1 MAAVL
6 TLPSTPGLVPRAGR
20 SGRSVGARRP
30 HPTRVARSHR
40 TAAVYRRRRFV
51 AAALGLGIVVAAGQA
66 SAALGGS
73 SLAPAERRPQVTSV
87 VVEPGDTLWSIADEV
102 APERRSAAGRRRAG
116 RGAGHRASCCRARR
130 SPGSA
135 SDRCRPHTA
144 GGARRS
150 RGQRA
155 VRWIRALSVLPGER
169 RQGRRLARRRRRRR
183 HPAAA
188 GVPRVR
194 PPLHDL
200 RARRRGRARRAEALG

>member
-20 SGRSVGARRP
+20 SGRSAGARRP

-87 VVEPGDTLWSIADEV
+87 VVEPGDTLWSIAENL
-102 APERRSAAGRRRAG
+102 APDADPRQVVDALVEA
-116 RGAGHRASCCRARR
+116 RG
-130 SPGSA
+130 
-135 SDRCRPHTA
+135 TA
-144 GGARRS
+144 
-150 RGQRA
+150 Q
-155 VRWIRALSVLPGER
+155 LLPGETITW
-169 RQGRRLARRRRRRR
+169 
-183 HPAAA
+183 
-188 GVPRVR
+188 
-194 PPLHDL
+194 
-200 RARRRGRARRAEALG
+200 LGE